1 VHQNNIFNSRYDIPK
16 LVSENEA
23 LAPFITKNKVGEET
37 IDFSNK
43 DAVFAL
49 NKAILNSYFSVQ
61 HFELPEDY
69 LIPPIPG
76 RLDYLLYLNDL
87 LPKSKNTKILDIGT
101 GASCIYPLLGHA
113 QFSWDFVAT
122 EYNETSLKFAKKN
135 IKENG
140 LEKHIELRKQYNKKH
155 ILKKVT
161 NKEDHFAA
169 CVCNPPFFKDK
180 NEMQKQNDR
189 KWKQLGKKPHSKQ
202 NFGGV
207 NNELWYDGGEVAFIS
222 QLITESQV
230 RPELCKWFTTLVSSG
245 RHLSIF
251 LSQLEKLSAKTRII
265 DMELGQKK
273 TRILCWSFL

>member
-1 VHQNNIFNSRYDIPK
+1 MHQNNIFNSRYDIPK

-180 NEMQKQNDR
+180 NEMQKQNYR
-189 KWKQLGKKPHSKQ
+189 NS
-202 NFGGV
+202 
-207 NNELWYDGGEVAFIS
+207 
-222 QLITESQV
+222 
-230 RPELCKWFTTLVSSG
+230 
-245 RHLSIF
+245 
-251 LSQLEKLSAKTRII
+251 
-265 DMELGQKK
+265 
-273 TRILCWSFL
+273 